1 MSEKI
6 LNIIAECL
14 MDKELYDFISKDEI
28 YLKGDKK
35 IEELTIQLLEMDLS
49 KEVHSAVNA
58 LINAYMMNCTRYSRL
73 AYIKGFKD
81 SAALLKEMNLIN

>member
-1 MSEKI
+1 MSEKL

-35 IEELTIQLLEMDLS
+35 IE
-49 KEVHSAVNA
+49 
-58 LINAYMMNCTRYSRL
+58 
-73 AYIKGFKD
+73 
-81 SAALLKEMNLIN
+81 